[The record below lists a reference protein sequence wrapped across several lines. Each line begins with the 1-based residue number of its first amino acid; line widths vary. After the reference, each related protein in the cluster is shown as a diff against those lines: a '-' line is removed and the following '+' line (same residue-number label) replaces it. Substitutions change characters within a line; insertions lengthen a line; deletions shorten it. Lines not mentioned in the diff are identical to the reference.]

1 MFMPDERTY
10 KSVDD
15 ELLEQGYHLQGDEA
29 IKEGQTLPNTVAP
42 LGAKSFEGTSAES
55 QQRWAVTPLYT
66 TNHEHALVGEYL
78 CDPNTGEPAIK
89 REDGTV
95 INVSEIARI
104 NYHCE
109 IFSNALSYLGLRG
122 AKIYSLVP
130 NDDDHVLVYDGNALD
145 EDVVMES
152 HGEDPIDKIA
162 VSFDISVLE
171 PVEGSSMLRM
181 IDEDPVIKLEYV
193 IGDGVVTRTVSQKA
207 SDYRYYT
214 IPINDRSFTLK
225 GVRIP
230 SVDTSGYTCFIHS
243 MFVAYR

>member
-1 MFMPDERTY
+1 MFMPDNTY
-10 KSVDD
+10 KPVDD

-29 IKEGQTLPNTVAP
+29 ITEGQTLPNTVAP
-42 LGAKSFEGTSAES
+42 VGTDSFEGTGADSA
-55 QQRWAVTPLYT
+55 QRWAVTPLYT

-89 REDGTV
+89 RDDGTV

-109 IFSNALSYLGLRG
+109 IFSNALSYLGLRA
-122 AKIYSLVP
+122 AKIYSLIP
-130 NDDDHVLVYDGNALD
+130 DDDDHVLVYDGNGLD
-145 EDVVMES
+145 GDVVFEK
-152 HGEDPIDKIA
+152 EDGAIIDKIA

-181 IDEDPVIKLEYV
+181 IDEDPVITLEYI
-193 IGDGVVTRTVSQKA
+193 IGNEATTRTVSQKA

-214 IPINDRSFTLK
+214 IPINESKFTLK

-230 SVDTSGYTCFIHS
+230 SVDASGYTCFIHS